1 MSSLMSIGMRAMAA
15 SNAALQT
22 TGHNIANASVEGYS
36 RQEVQLETAQGQFS
50 GSGFFGKGVDVV
62 NVRRAHDQ
70 FLTMQAT
77 AAKSLSAMDDA
88 RANQLSQLEDIFP
101 PGTQGLGNAM
111 GEFYAAMVD
120 LANAP
125 SDPSSRQVVLARAAD
140 VADRYASSSNRLDI
154 LQAGVWSDL
163 TTSAATVNGIAEQ
176 VATLNNQI
184 AGYRGVAQLPNDL
197 LDQRDKLIS
206 DIAAILPVNTIT
218 ASDGSVGVFLTGGQR
233 LVLGGEASKMVIQ
246 PDDADPSRAALAI
259 TTAGQTLPLG
269 DSGLDGGSMAGLL
282 KFQNDDLVDARNQ
295 LGQMATAFAAQ
306 INDAQAQGLDLSDPP
321 GSGAPMFSLGE
332 TRALA
337 NVHNARDSNG
347 DFLAGVD
354 LTVTD
359 ASLLQASDY
368 QMTATGTA
376 GQYSLVR
383 LSDGL
388 SRTVSDGDEVDG
400 FRIDVGTPDLQPGDS
415 FRLQPVGHA
424 ASGMARAL
432 TDVKGI
438 AAASPL
444 TAVAGVGNTGTS
456 TVTSLQMTGD
466 TADRDITTSISFTSG
481 TSYHW
486 EMRDAS
492 GALTSSGDDV
502 FTPGKPIAPGN
513 GFELNIDGVPAA
525 GDSFSVAGTQFPAS
539 NNGNALAMSAMADEK
554 LVGRTLDANGSY
566 LGGSTATDAYASTMA
581 DIGVRVQ
588 SAKSAA
594 AISAASATQ
603 SNDLLSAKT
612 GVNLDEEASKLIQF
626 QQSYQAA
633 AKVLQV
639 AQSVFDTMLQLG
651 S

>member
-1 MSSLMSIGMRAMAA
+1 MAA

-36 RQEVQLETAQGQFS
+36 RQEVQLETSAGQFS
-50 GSGFFGKGVDVV
+50 GAGFFGKGVNVV

-77 AAKSLSAMDDA
+77 AAKSLSAMDEA
-88 RANQLSQLEDIFP
+88 RANQLTQLEDIFP
-101 PGTQGLGNAM
+101 PGEQGLGNAM

-140 VADRYASSSNRLDI
+140 VADRYAASANRLDI

-163 TTSAATVNGIAEQ
+163 QTSADTVNAMAEQ
-176 VATLNNQI
+176 VASLNNQI
-184 AGYRGVAQLPNDL
+184 AAFRGLSQLPNDL

-206 DIAAILPVNTIT
+206 DISEILPVNTIT

-233 LVLGGEASKMVIQ
+233 LVLGTEASKIMVQ

-259 TTAGQTLPLG
+259 STSGQVVPLGQT
-269 DSGLDGGSMAGLL
+269 GLDGGAMAGLL
-282 KFQNDDLVDARNQ
+282 RFQNDDLVDARNQ
-295 LGQMATAFAAQ
+295 LGQMATAFATQ

-321 GSGAPMFSLGE
+321 GSGAPMFTLGAPQ
-332 TRALA
+332 ALA
-337 NVHNARDSNG
+337 SGHNARDASGN
-347 DFLAGVD
+347 FIASVD

-368 QMTATGTA
+368 ELRLTGTA

-388 SRTVSDGDEVDG
+388 SRTVSDGEEVDG
-400 FRIDVGTPDLQPGDS
+400 FRIDVGTPDLQPGDR
-415 FRLQPVGHA
+415 FLLQPVGRA
-424 ASGMARAL
+424 ASQMKRAL
-432 TDVKGI
+432 DDVKGI

-444 TAVAGVGNTGTS
+444 TAVAGVANTGTA
-456 TVTSLQMTGD
+456 TVAQLRMTGETVD
-466 TADRDITTSISFTSG
+466 AGLTASITFTSATG
-481 TSYHW
+481 DYHW
-486 EMRDAS
+486 EMRDAN
-492 GALTSSGDDV
+492 GALASSGDGV
-502 FTPGKPIAPGN
+502 WQAGEPIALDN
-513 GFELNIDGVPAA
+513 GFELDLNGVPAQA
-525 GDSFSVAGTQFPAS
+525 DSFSVGRTTFPAS
-539 NNGNALAMSAMADEK
+539 NNGNALAMSAMADERM
-554 LVGRTLDANGSY
+554 VGLSLDAAGNRI
-566 LGGSTATDAYASTMA
+566 GGATATDAYASTMA

-588 SAKSAA
+588 GAQSAA
-594 AISAASATQ
+594 AVSAAAVTQ
-603 SNDLLSAKT
+603 TNDLLASKT
-612 GVNLDEEASKLIQF
+612 GVNLDEEASRLIQF

-639 AQSVFDTMLQLG
+639 AQSIFDTMLQLG

>member
-1 MSSLMSIGMRAMAA
+1 MAA

-36 RQEVQLETAQGQFS
+36 RQEVMLETSKGQFS

-88 RANQLSQLEDIFP
+88 RANQLSQLEDLFP
-101 PGTQGLGNAM
+101 PGDQGLGHAM

-140 VADRYASSSNRLDI
+140 VADRYASTSNRLDI

-163 TTSAATVNGIAEQ
+163 STSADTVNGLAEQ

-184 AGYRGVAQLPNDL
+184 ASYRGISQLPNDL

-206 DIAAILPVNTIT
+206 DISAILPVNTIT

-233 LVLGGEASKMVIQ
+233 LVLGGETSQVVVQ

-259 TTAGQTLPLG
+259 TTAGQTVPLG
-269 DSGLDGGSMAGLL
+269 SDGLDGGSMAGLL

-306 INDAQAQGLDLSDPP
+306 INSAQAQGLDMSDPP
-321 GSGAPMFSLGE
+321 GSGAPMFTLGA
-332 TRALA
+332 TQALA
-337 NVHNARDSNG
+337 SSHNARDSSGN
-347 DFLAGVD
+347 FIAGVD

-368 QMTATGTA
+368 QLSSTGTA

-388 SRTVSDGDEVDG
+388 ARTVADGDEVDG
-400 FRIDVGTPDLQPGDS
+400 FRIDVGTPDLQPGDR
-415 FRLQPVGHA
+415 FLLQPVGHA
-424 ASGMARAL
+424 ATGMKRAL
-432 TDVKGI
+432 DDPKGI

-444 TAVAGVGNTGTS
+444 TAVAGVANTGTA
-456 TVTSLQMTGD
+456 TVADLTMTGATVD
-466 TADRDITTSISFTSG
+466 PDITTSISFTSATG
-481 TSYHW
+481 DYHW

-492 GALTSSGDDV
+492 GALTSSGDGV
-502 FTPGKPIAPGN
+502 WKAGEPIALDN
-513 GFELNIDGVPAA
+513 GFKLNLNGVPAQD
-525 GDSFSVAGTQFPAS
+525 DSFSVGRTVFPAS
-539 NNGNALAMSAMADEK
+539 NNGNALAMSAMADAK
-554 LVGRTLDANGSY
+554 LVGRALDNNGGY
-566 LGGSTATDAYASTMA
+566 IGGSTATDAYASLMA
-581 DIGVRVQ
+581 DVGVRVQ

-594 AISAASATQ
+594 AVSAASATQ
-603 SNDLLSAKT
+603 TNDLLAAKT
-612 GVNLDEEASKLIQF
+612 GVSLDEEASRLIQF